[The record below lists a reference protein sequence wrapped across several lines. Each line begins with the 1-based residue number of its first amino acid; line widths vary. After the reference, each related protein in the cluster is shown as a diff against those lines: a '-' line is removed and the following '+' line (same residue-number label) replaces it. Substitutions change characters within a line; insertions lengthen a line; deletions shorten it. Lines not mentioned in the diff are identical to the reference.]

1 MITID
6 LKYDLK
12 NKSYTYNPVTLPAF
26 LKNNVKNTYQQS
38 SPSGHSSRLDP

>member
-12 NKSYTYNPVTLPAF
+12 NKLYIYKPVTLPSF
-26 LKNNVKNTYQQS
+26 LKTNVKNTYQQS
-38 SPSGHSSRLDP
+38 SQSGYS